1 MAALTI
7 LYEIFDICNVDIV
20 IYNNIIF
27 YYINKQSI
35 LYWLNILNF
44 LNYTIYK
51 YTKFIIINLY
61 YYIIQWYIM
70 FIHSNMP
77 NIFLKNYYYIFYK
90 LKKYLK
96 YIYKRFI
103 KRKKKKIRKY
113 YRFFT
118 IGYLKF
124 ILLLLIIVI
133 WYLMRKKHTTY
144 HKYSYILI
152 AVKFFFMSIFISGIM
167 LHLCANQFL
176 SVIISL
182 FLSFMIIYLQL
193 N

>member
-1 MAALTI
+1 
-7 LYEIFDICNVDIV
+7 
-20 IYNNIIF
+20 
-27 YYINKQSI
+27 
-35 LYWLNILNF
+35 
-44 LNYTIYK
+44 
-51 YTKFIIINLY
+51 
-61 YYIIQWYIM
+61 M

-96 YIYKRFI
+96 YIQKRFI

-152 AVKFFFMSIFISGIM
+152 AVKFFFMSILISGIM
-167 LHLCANQFL
+167 LHLCTNQFF